1 MLRRTALVLVVALAA
16 VSARQLTC
24 VWECTDAAADAGTTA
39 CHGSGA
45 EGPILAAQSA
55 HCPLAADAVI
65 FTMSKGGE
73 PHRQRQAVSS
83 EPVASIVPSLAN
95 ASAISTGP
103 RSLPPAPTALSRTFS
118 VLRI

>member
-1 MLRRTALVLVVALAA
+1 MLRRTALVLILALTA

-39 CHGSGA
+39 CHGTGA
-45 EGPILAAQSA
+45 DGPVLAAQSA

-73 PHRQRQAVSS
+73 PHRQRHAASS
-83 EPVASIVPSLAN
+83 EPVASIVPSIGYA
-95 ASAISTGP
+95 AAISTGP
-103 RSLPPAPTALSRTFS
+103 WSLPPAPPPLSRTFS